1 MALLQPSAKFA
12 PLTAET
18 ASHLLEI
25 ALENRTPKPYCVAVE
40 VELAVVFAASVE
52 GANGDDAIAR
62 PSDVNEAHRF
72 PTVDTGGL
80 GRGAIVDAIPN
91 TTPPD
96 LVSAKMSSR
105 APGRRP

>member
-18 ASHLLEI
+18 VSHILEI
-25 ALENRTPKPYCVAVE
+25 ALENRTPKPCCVAVE

-62 PSDVNEAHRF
+62 PSGVIECWIGWISH
-72 PTVDTGGL
+72 
-80 GRGAIVDAIPN
+80 
-91 TTPPD
+91 D
-96 LVSAKMSSR
+96 LVLSALFF
-105 APGRRP
+105 